1 MTEVRDWRSVM
12 FQQLFGTGGKS
23 TLVEAAF
30 KDVSTMLQQSAKMLD
45 HSLAALLQNRELDV
59 DLEHMDDVVDEGERM
74 VRRTILEHLSVNP
87 RQDLVASLILVSMVQ
102 DAERIGDFSRGLGE
116 LVTLGKQP
124 RQGPPA
130 EELRQLAGRLRPMFE
145 VCERA
150 FRRDD
155 VDLAREVIAT
165 HGKLKPALIA
175 YTKRIAESDLTADMA
190 IVYATAARI
199 LRRISAHL
207 SNIASTVV
215 QPYDRI
221 RHGDEEV

>member
-1 MTEVRDWRSVM
+1 M
-12 FQQLFGTGGKS
+12 FQQLFGSGKRS

-30 KDVSTMLQQSAKMLD
+30 EDVSTMLRQSAKMLD
-45 HSLAALLQNRELDV
+45 HSLAALLDNEELQV
-59 DLEHMDDVVDEGERM
+59 DLDHMDDVVDEGERM

-87 RQDLVASLILVSMVQ
+87 QQDLVASLILVSMVQ

-116 LVTLGKQP
+116 IVQLARSP
-124 RQGPPA
+124 RQGVLA
-130 EELRQLAGRLRPMFE
+130 DRLRALANRLRPLFE
-145 VCERA
+145 VCEKA
-150 FRRDD
+150 FREDD
-155 VDLAREVIAT
+155 SEQAAFVI
-165 HGKLKPALIA
+165 HEHSELKKALIE
-175 YTKRIAESDLTADMA
+175 YTKDVAASDLSADMA
-190 IVYATAARI
+190 IVYATGARI